1 MANSVLRSIEVR
13 PDSAAP
19 RSSPSVSDGNRRL
32 RCSDPRV
39 LAVVLSV
46 PLSLLVVAEADY
58 GIIASSD
65 GREIYF
71 HRNSVADGGFDV
83 LHKGQEVR
91 FSETEGD
98 KGPQA
103 TFVRP
108 AGKHH
113 LL

>member
-46 PLSLLVVAEADY
+46 PLSLLDVAAALGVAGEEL
-58 GIIASSD
+58 ASFNPRPRVGSD
-65 GREIYF
+65 RGLLAA
-71 HRNSVADGGFDV
+71 H
-83 LHKGQEVR
+83 
-91 FSETEGD
+91 
-98 KGPQA
+98 
-103 TFVRP
+103 
-108 AGKHH
+108 AGKRIGDRQ
-113 LL
+113 